1 MKIDILILYEHV
13 QRELKNACILRVLL
27 EREGYTVRIN
37 NVAWRK
43 GLLNT
48 IYKPKL
54 IISPSCQNDEGM
66 FYILHNYIGAYNGGY
81 KVLNLYSEQLA
92 NSSAKDM
99 LRVKDL
105 ALKIYHC
112 AWGLFTYKRLLDTG
126 IDEGQIRI
134 TGSQRLDFTKPM
146 FRNLLI
152 DRKDLASQY
161 GLDKGRKWIMMV
173 GNFPAKDEQKLN
185 YLSSVGYDNFQE
197 LKDLTKN
204 TYYELI
210 NWYETILNDNELKDT
225 IELIYRP
232 HPNEIIDNKIV
243 GLSKKYQ
250 HFHIIGDLTISE
262 WAINIDLAYIWSST
276 SSIEISTA
284 GVPVVALTP
293 YKIKPYL
300 EMELVKE
307 IEKIDTVDE
316 CLIITKD
323 ILAGKIKD
331 INKDFKEE
339 VGMYYQI
346 SDKSASENI
355 VDFVK
360 DILSSDDNIIMSEFN
375 IFKGII
381 KVFVY
386 LYEYILFK
394 LNIKLNKYLEVR
406 FRDYRTSNFIEN
418 YYKEIRDKI
427 SE

>member
-13 QRELKNACILRVLL
+13 QRELKNACILRFLL

-48 IYKPKL
+48 IYKPKM
-54 IISPSCQNDEGM
+54 IISPSCQNDDGM

-81 KVLNLYSEQLA
+81 KILNLYSEQLA

-112 AWGLFTYKRLLDTG
+112 AWGSFTYNRLLETG
-126 IDEGQIRI
+126 IDERQIRI

-146 FRNLLI
+146 FRNLLV
-152 DRKDLASQY
+152 DRKDLASKY
-161 GLDKGRKWIMMV
+161 GLDKDKKWIMMV

-185 YLSSVGYDNFQE
+185 YLSSVGYDNFRE
-197 LKDLTKN
+197 LKDLTKD

-210 NWYETILNDNELKDT
+210 KWYEAILNDKDLKDK

-232 HPNEIIDNKIV
+232 HPNEIMDVKIID
-243 GLSKKYQ
+243 LSKKYQ
-250 HFHIIGDLTISE
+250 HFHVIGDLTISE
-262 WAINIDLAYIWSST
+262 WAMNINLAYIWSST

-284 GVPVVALTP
+284 GVPIIALTP

-331 INKDFKEE
+331 INKDFKED

-360 DILSSDDNIIMSEFN
+360 DILSNEDNIIMNEFN

-418 YYKEIRDKI
+418 YCKEIRDKI

>member
-1 MKIDILILYEHV
+1 MNIDILILYEHV

-27 EREGYTVRIN
+27 EREGYTVKIN

-48 IYKPKL
+48 IYKPRL
-54 IISPSCQNDEGM
+54 IISPACQNNDGM
-66 FYILHNYIGAYNGGY
+66 HYILHNYIGAYNGGY
-81 KVLNLYSEQLA
+81 KILNLYSEQLA

-112 AWGLFTYKRLLDTG
+112 AWGSFTYKRLLDTG
-126 IDEGQIRI
+126 IDESKIRI

-152 DRKDLASQY
+152 DRKDLASKY
-161 GLDKGRKWIMMV
+161 GLNKDRKWIMMV
-173 GNFPAKDEQKLN
+173 GSFGIKDELKLD
-185 YLSSVGYDNFQE
+185 YLSSVGYGNLQE
-197 LKDLTKN
+197 MKDLTAK

-210 NWYETILNDNELKDT
+210 NWYEKLLHDEDLKDK

-232 HPNEIIDNKIV
+232 HPSEIIDEKIV
-243 GLSKKYQ
+243 SLTKKYS

-262 WAINIDLAYIWSST
+262 WAMNIDIAYVWTST
-276 SSIEISTA
+276 SSVEISAA
-284 GVPVVALTP
+284 GVPVLALTP

-300 EMELVKE
+300 EMDLVKE
-307 IEKIDTVDE
+307 IEKIETASD
-316 CLIITKD
+316 CLNLTKD
-323 ILAGKIKD
+323 ILAGKMSN
-331 INKDFKEE
+331 INKNFKEE
-339 VGMYYQI
+339 VGKYYQI

-360 DILSSDDNIIMSEFN
+360 DILSSEDNIIMNEFN

-406 FRDYRTSNFIEN
+406 FRDYRTNKFIEN
-418 YYKEIRDKI
+418 YCKEIGDKI